1 MTRVG
6 LGLAAMAAAVLM
18 LGATPAL
25 ACGNEHGGEASCHC
39 GGGAKA
45 EAPKAEP
52 KTDATVDTC
61 GKDGASCACS
71 GPAAVKPAEPKASP
85 APKASSKQV
94 APPSK
99 PQSCNLHPGEDALAG
114 KCSCGG
120 PSDCTCKKNDCQCGK
135 CKHHRAGE
143 GEQGA

>member
-25 ACGNEHGGEASCHC
+25 ACGDEHGGEASCHC
-39 GGGAKA
+39 GGGAKP
-45 EAPKAEP
+45 EATKAEP
-52 KTDATVDTC
+52 KPDAKDATADVC

-71 GPAAVKPAEPKASP
+71 GASTP
-85 APKASSKQV
+85 APKATPKQV
-94 APPSK
+94 TPPSK

-135 CKHHRAGE
+135 CKHHGAGE